1 MKKLLLS
8 LIMVLCLS
16 LPGAAKAL
24 YTCQFGAAYNQ
35 ESVSSYAI
43 SWQTKVGD
51 NTWTIANFNNN
62 KNAWD
67 YVKCGRKG
75 IASVASITTD
85 FAIAEAINNVE
96 VTIDKITASAVNSIK
111 LETSAAADFST
122 IDATV
127 EIATENIK
135 SGAMV
140 FALEAPKS
148 NLYYRLVF
156 DCNDSATANGP
167 IQLSAVTY
175 NNNEENPTEKFADI
189 AAFIEKADK
198 NPAIIKGNVEVI
210 YQIGSYLFVKDNS
223 GRLLIYGKLD
233 QTYEPGDVIPGG
245 FMGSYGTY
253 GGEPQL
259 INPTD
264 FQAAI
269 AHNESAPRT
278 IALSEITADNKLE
291 YVAINGVTISQI
303 NNRNIT
309 FQQGETTF
317 VGYNQF
323 YITLPEEY
331 ENVTFNV
338 TGIIG
343 CYSGNL
349 QVQPISI
356 EKADSSAI
364 TEIGADD
371 NAPVEYFN
379 LQGIRV
385 ENPENGLFIRRQGN
399 KVSKVIIR

>member
-1 MKKLLLS
+1 MKKFLLS
-8 LIMVLCLS
+8 LVLVLCLG

-24 YTCQFGAAYNQ
+24 YTCQFGANYNQ
-35 ESVSSYAI
+35 ESVSNYTTT
-43 SWQTKVGD
+43 WQVKVND
-51 NTWTIANFNNN
+51 NTWSIANFNNN
-62 KNAWD
+62 KNGWD
-67 YVKCGRKG
+67 YVRCGRKG

-96 VTIDKITASAVNSIK
+96 VTIDKITAKAINSIK

-127 EIATENIK
+127 DMAAENFK

-140 FALEAPKS
+140 FALESPKA
-148 NLYYRLVF
+148 NLYYRLTF
-156 DCNDSATANGP
+156 DCGDTGTANGL
-167 IQLSAVTY
+167 IQISAVTY
-175 NNNEENPTEKFADI
+175 NNAEETPIETVADI
-189 AAFIEKADK
+189 AAFIAKADK
-198 NPAIIKGNVEVI
+198 NPTIFSGNVEVI

-233 QTYEPGDVIPGG
+233 QTYKPGDVIPGG
-245 FMGSYGTY
+245 FMGTYGTF

-264 FQAAI
+264 LKAAI

-278 IALSEITADNKLE
+278 ITLSEITAANKLE
-291 YVAINGVTISQI
+291 AVAINGVTISQI
-303 NNRNIT
+303 NNRDIT

-317 VGYNQF
+317 AGYNQF
-323 YITLPEEY
+323 SITLPEEY

-338 TGIIG
+338 TAIIG
-343 CYSGNL
+343 CYNGNL